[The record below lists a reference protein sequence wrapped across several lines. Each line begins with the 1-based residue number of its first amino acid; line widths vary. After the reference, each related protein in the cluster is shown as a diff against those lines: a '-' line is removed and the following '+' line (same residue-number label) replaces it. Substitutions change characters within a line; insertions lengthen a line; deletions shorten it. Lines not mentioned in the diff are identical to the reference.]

1 MTTKP
6 KSKIQEYKVDV
17 LDASGKKID
26 KLELNKKIFDGR
38 SNTALLH
45 EALLMYSSCK
55 RQGNASTK
63 SRSEVRGGG
72 KKPWRQKGTGRARF
86 GSIRNPIWKGGGIA
100 FGPRPRNFSYSM
112 PQKTRLK
119 AVQAALNAK
128 LADKQFFVADT
139 IKIDEPKTKKM
150 VQLLNKLKIS
160 GKTLIISDNL
170 DNNIKT
176 AARNL
181 NTVKVVQAETVSS
194 DDILRHEHVLLTKGA
209 VQQITKRLQA

>member
-6 KSKIQEYKVDV
+6 RSKIQEYKVDV
-17 LDASGKKID
+17 LDESGKKID
-26 KLELNKKIFDGR
+26 TLELNKKIFDGR
-38 SNTALLH
+38 SNAALLH
-45 EALLMYSSCK
+45 NALLMYSACK

-63 SRSEVRGGG
+63 NRREVSGGG

-86 GSIRNPIWKGGGIA
+86 GSSRNPIWRGGGVA
-100 FGPRPRNFSYSM
+100 FGPRPRSFSYSM

-119 AVQAALNAK
+119 AVQSALNVK
-128 LADKQFFVADT
+128 LVDKQFFVVDA

-150 VQLLNKLKIS
+150 VQLLYKLKIS
-160 GKTLIISDNL
+160 GKTLIISDKL
-170 DNNIKT
+170 DNNIII

-181 NTVKVVQAETVSS
+181 ATVKIVKAENVSS

-209 VQQITKRLQA
+209 VLKLTKRLQG